1 MPVTLDI
8 VRAWRGP
15 RRLIRQKLDQ
25 GPRED
30 RALAVLMGACGLF
43 FVAQWPQLSRAAHL
57 DPTVP
62 LDARLGG
69 ALMAVMFL
77 VPLIAYGLAGVSHLA
92 ARAVG
97 GRGSYAGARLA
108 LFWAMLAIAPAMLFQ
123 GLVSGI
129 LGQGPQT
136 TVTGVVVLGLFLWLW
151 LSMLAEAER

>member
-1 MPVTLDI
+1 MPVALDI

-25 GPRED
+25 GPNEG

-43 FVAQWPQLSRAAHL
+43 FVAQWPPLSRAAQL
-57 DPTVP
+57 DPSVP

-69 ALMAVMFL
+69 ALLAVVFL
-77 VPLIAYGLAGVSHLA
+77 VPLIAYGLAGLSHLL
-92 ARAVG
+92 ARAFG
-97 GRGSYAGARLA
+97 GRGSAAGARLA

-129 LGQGPQT
+129 LGQGPQAT
-136 TVTGVVVLGLFLWLW
+136 ATGVVVLGLFLWLW
-151 LSMLAEAER
+151 FSMLAEAER